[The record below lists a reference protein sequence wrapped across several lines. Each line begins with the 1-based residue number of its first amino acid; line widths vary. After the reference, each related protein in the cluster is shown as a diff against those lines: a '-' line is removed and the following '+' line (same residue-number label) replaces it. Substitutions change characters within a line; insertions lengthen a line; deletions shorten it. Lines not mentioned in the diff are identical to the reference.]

1 MRVNLGYSNLYWINK
16 DRKRLERQQRE
27 REETLEISEET
38 PQEVVEEE
46 VVDILIGA
54 EPIMIGA
61 EAPPTPPQSEHQL
74 MIIRRVEN
82 GS

>member
-38 PQEVVEEE
+38 SQEVVEEE

-54 EPIMIGA
+54 EPIKIGA
-61 EAPPTPPQSEHQL
+61 ETPPTPPQSEHQL